1 LTGSVLVEGF
11 VGDGLGG
18 VLPIAVGVG
27 TGGSVSVGTGD
38 PESAADGAAAALV
51 TALTGVPAT
60 DDATATGLGPRDDQS
75 TIDSDSGVVAFG
87 GAAPIPPAAP
97 GALTGGGAG
106 DGVPSV
112 QPTVTANGRPKA
124 TMPKKID
131 LGESRTP

>member
-1 LTGSVLVEGF
+1 MIV
-11 VGDGLGG
+11 
-18 VLPIAVGVG
+18 VGVG

-38 PESAADGAAAALV
+38 PESAADGTAALV
-51 TALTGVPAT
+51 TTLTGAPAT
-60 DDATATGLGPRDDQS
+60 DDATATGLGPRGDQS

-87 GAAPIPPAAP
+87 GAAPIPPAP
-97 GALTGGGAG
+97 SGALTGGGAG